1 VVNNID
7 IGIDLGTSNTVIY
20 IKDKGIVVNQPSVV
34 AYEVKGKQV
43 IAIGTKAKKMIGKT
57 PEDMEVSRPVTNGV
71 IADYKFTERMLKAY
85 VQNAISQRKIWG
97 RPTICVS
104 VPGNITEVQER
115 AIEDAVYRTGAKKV
129 YVIEEPFAAAV
140 GAGVD
145 VDSPRGHMIVDIG
158 GGTTDVAVISKG
170 GLNFSTS
177 INVGGNDFDEAI
189 MRYMRKRHNVLMG
202 QTLAEELKLEIGAV
216 YPRQM
221 DAVGYA
227 KGKEMVRGLPTKVAV
242 KSTELIEACSEQSEQ
257 IIDVIKLALENTP
270 PELTADISEDGI
282 ILTGGGS
289 RIYGMEMLI
298 FSRTGVMANLIDN
311 PELAVAKGAGTARKY
326 IREKETDSPE

>member
-20 IKDKGIVVNQPSVV
+20 IKSKGIVVNQPSVV

-43 IAIGTKAKKMIGKT
+43 IAIGSKAKKMIGKT
-57 PEDMEVSRPVTNGV
+57 PEDIEVSRPVTNGV

-85 VQNAISQRKIWG
+85 VQNALSQRKIWG
-97 RPTICVS
+97 RPTMCVS
-104 VPGNITEVQER
+104 VPGSITEVQER

-129 YVIEEPFAAAV
+129 YVLEEPFAAAV

-158 GGTTDVAVISKG
+158 GGTTDVAVVSKG
-170 GLNFSTS
+170 GINFSTS
-177 INVGGNDFDEAI
+177 IMVGGDDFDNAI
-189 MRYMRKRHNVLMG
+189 VRYVRKRHNVLMG
-202 QTLAEELKLEIGAV
+202 RTLAEELKYEIGAV

-242 KSTELIEACSEQSEQ
+242 KSSEIIEACREQSDQ
-257 IIDVIKLALENTP
+257 IIDVIKLAMENTP
-270 PELTADISEDGI
+270 PELLADISEDGI

-298 FSRTGVMANLIDN
+298 FSQTGVMANLIDN
-311 PELAVAKGAGTARKY
+311 PELAVAKGAGTAKKY
-326 IREKETDSPE
+326 IRERNADDE

>member
-1 VVNNID
+1 MVNNID

-20 IKDKGIVVNQPSVV
+20 IKDKGIVVNQPSAV

-43 IAIGTKAKKMIGKT
+43 IAIGSQAKKMIGKT
-57 PEDMEVSRPVTNGV
+57 PEDIEVSRPVTNGV
-71 IADYKFTERMLKAY
+71 IADYTFTERMLKAF
-85 VQNAISQRKIWG
+85 VQNAIMQRKIWG

-104 VPGNITEVQER
+104 VPGNVTEVQER
-115 AIEDAVYRTGAKKV
+115 AIADAVYRTGAKKV
-129 YVIEEPFAAAV
+129 YVLKEPFAAAV
-140 GAGVD
+140 GAGID
-145 VDSPRGHMIVDIG
+145 VDSPRGHMVVDIG
-158 GGTTDVAVISKG
+158 GGTTDVAVLSKG
-170 GLNFSTS
+170 GINFSTS
-177 INVGGNDFDEAI
+177 INVGGDDFDQAI
-189 MRYMRKRHNVLMG
+189 VNYMRKRHNILMG
-202 QTLAEELKLEIGAV
+202 VTLAEELKLEIGAV

-242 KSTELIEACSEQSEQ
+242 KSSEIIDACSEQSEQ

-270 PELTADISEDGI
+270 PELVSDISEDGI

-298 FSRTGVMANLIDN
+298 FSRIGVMAGIIDN

-326 IREKETDSPE
+326 ISEKNTEDE